1 MTLKIE
7 NFFIQFI
14 HFPKFVKMNRKFIF
28 TLIVGIYLLN
38 SIGIPVYYH
47 YCGGELEKVTA
58 LFKTNTCCDG
68 EEEEN
73 DSDCCQNVEKILLQH
88 HESRLAEK
96 NVFANNDEAFVTPD
110 LLEFKGESS
119 KFKVEGTRWENEFHL
134 PKKGRNILLDK
145 SVLII

>member
-1 MTLKIE
+1 
-7 NFFIQFI
+7 
-14 HFPKFVKMNRKFIF
+14 MNRKFIF

-58 LFKTNTCCDG
+58 LFKTNTCCG
-68 EEEEN
+68 SEEEED

-88 HESRLAEK
+88 NESRLAEK
-96 NVFANNDEAFVTPD
+96 NVFSISDEAIIGPD
-110 LLEFKGESS
+110 FPE
-119 KFKVEGTRWENEFHL
+119 FKVESLKLKVESTRAENAFTL
-134 PKKGRNILLDK
+134 TQKGRNILLDK